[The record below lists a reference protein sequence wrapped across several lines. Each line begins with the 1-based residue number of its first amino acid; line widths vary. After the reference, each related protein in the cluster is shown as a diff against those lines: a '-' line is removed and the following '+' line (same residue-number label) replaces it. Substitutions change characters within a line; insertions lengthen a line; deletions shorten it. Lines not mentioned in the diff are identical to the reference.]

1 MSILETRETALATA
15 ALVVLLFAAL
25 FFIVTTANLSLLTL
39 QLVSC
44 LTIAMSIIGAWT
56 IASFNQLSDRRG

>member
-15 ALVVLLFAAL
+15 ALVVLLFASL
-25 FFIVTTANLSLLTL
+25 FFVVTTANLSLLTL

-56 IASFNQLSDRRG
+56 IVSFNQLSDRRG

>member
-1 MSILETRETALATA
+1 MSILETRETALATV

-39 QLVSC
+39 QIVSC
-44 LTIAMSIIGAWT
+44 LTIAMSIVGAWT

>member
-25 FFIVTTANLSLLTL
+25 FFIVTTENLSLLTL

-44 LTIAMSIIGAWT
+44 LTIAMSIVGVWT
-56 IASFNQLSDRRG
+56 LASFNHLSDPRG

>member
-25 FFIVTTANLSLLTL
+25 FFIVTPANLSLLTL

-44 LTIAMSIIGAWT
+44 LTLAMSIIGAWT

>member
-15 ALVVLLFAAL
+15 ALVILLFAAL

-44 LTIAMSIIGAWT
+44 LTIATSIIGAWT
-56 IASFNQLSDRRG
+56 IASFNQLFNPRR

>member
-44 LTIAMSIIGAWT
+44 LTIAMSIVGVWT
-56 IASFNQLSDRRG
+56 LASFDQLSDPRG